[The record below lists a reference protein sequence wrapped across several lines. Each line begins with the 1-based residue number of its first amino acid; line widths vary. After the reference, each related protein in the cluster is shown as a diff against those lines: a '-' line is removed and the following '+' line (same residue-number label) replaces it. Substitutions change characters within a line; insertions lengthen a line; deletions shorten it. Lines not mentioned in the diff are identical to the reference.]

1 MIGRF
6 SLATIGM
13 AGAALAMACLAA
25 GTGAAAPGER
35 MRAPHLAES
44 SFAGLAQPLPY
55 PYDEAADARTAID
68 AALGRAKAAHK
79 LLLIDMGGNWCGDCR
94 VLAGT
99 MALPDLA
106 PFIARHY
113 EVVMVDVGRFSKN
126 MDVAQRFGAS
136 RPVGVPAVLIVD
148 PANGRLLDQG
158 HAEALADARAMTP
171 QALADW
177 LAQWL
182 K

>member
-1 MIGRF
+1 M
-6 SLATIGM
+6 
-13 AGAALAMACLAA
+13 ALALTAVS
-25 GTGAAAPGER
+25 GAAAVR
-35 MRAPHLAES
+35 ATTQAPHLAET
-44 SFAGLAQPLPY
+44 SFAALPQPLPY
-55 PYDEAADARTAID
+55 PYNETANAGSD
-68 AALGRAKAAHK
+68 VDTALARAKAAHK

-106 PFIARHY
+106 PFIARHF

-126 MDVAQRFGAS
+126 MDVARRFGAT
-136 RPVGVPAVLIVD
+136 RPTGVPALLIVD
-148 PANGRLLDQG
+148 PASGKLLDQG
-158 HAEALADARAMTP
+158 HVEALADARAMTP